1 MVSFLPA
8 DTTVIDLRGLEPA
21 PERLVEIV
29 RRSALR
35 PDCEIAVDW
44 GGRFPWTIDATLI
57 RVDAF
62 PEAVVAAVASAC
74 TEASCRLSVVVRSV
88 PPAVYSSRSAYR
100 HLERARRR
108 SGHEWRRALAKLT
121 SDLVDDLRSLAPD
134 LFGVVVS
141 PECEHAELVERA
153 CVEAGLAVRSLTGKT
168 PRGRHSGVEA
178 VPGGV
183 VGDEE
188 SGEAERT
195 GGIEERLSR
204 AGHPARLDR
213 PFAAVHEELRRS
225 RRSGWELVARAHERL
240 IAAEADG
247 PRRDRELVDAVRDL
261 GRHLR
266 GLRAVRSRFDETYAG
281 LVPDGAVAR
290 LIRGVELPLREQYG
304 QLSARTRAIRA
315 LR

>member
-1 MVSFLPA
+1 M
-8 DTTVIDLRGLEPA
+8 IDLRGLEPA

-29 RRSALR
+29 RGSALR

-44 GGRFPWTIDATLI
+44 GGRFPWTVDATLA
-57 RVDAF
+57 RADAF

-74 TEASCRLSVVVRSV
+74 AEISCRLSVVVRSV
-88 PPAVYSSRSAYR
+88 PPPVYSSRSAYR

-108 SGHEWRRALAKLT
+108 SGHEWRRALVKLT
-121 SDLVDDLRSLAPD
+121 SDLVDDLRSLTPD
-134 LFGVVVS
+134 LFGVVVA
-141 PECEHAELVERA
+141 PECEHVELVERA
-153 CVEAGLAVRSLTGKT
+153 CVEAGLAVRSLAGKT
-168 PRGRHSGVEA
+168 AMEQPHSGVEA
-178 VPGGV
+178 APGA
-183 VGDEE
+183 
-188 SGEAERT
+188 AERT

-213 PFAAVHEELRRS
+213 PFVAAHEELRCW
-225 RRSGWELVARAHERL
+225 RRSAWELVAGAHERL

-247 PRRDRELVDAVRDL
+247 PRRDRELADAVRDL

-266 GLRAVRSRFDETYAG
+266 GLRAVRARLDETYAG

-290 LIRGVELPLREQYG
+290 LLRGVELPLREQYG
-304 QLSARTRAIRA
+304 QLSARTRTIRA

>member
-1 MVSFLPA
+1 M
-8 DTTVIDLRGLEPA
+8 IDLRGLEPA

-29 RRSALR
+29 RRSALS

-44 GGRFPWTIDATLI
+44 GGRFPWTVDATLA
-57 RVDAF
+57 RADAF

-74 TEASCRLSVVVRSV
+74 AEVSCRLSVVVRSM
-88 PPAVYSSRSAYR
+88 PPPVYSSRSAYR

-108 SGHEWRRALAKLT
+108 SGHEWRRALVKLT
-121 SDLVDDLRSLAPD
+121 SDLVDDLRSLTPD
-134 LFGVVVS
+134 LFGVVVA
-141 PECEHAELVERA
+141 PECEHVELVERA
-153 CVEAGLAVRSLTGKT
+153 CVEAGLAVRSLAGKT
-168 PRGRHSGVEA
+168 AIGRSHSGVEA
-178 VPGGV
+178 APGAA
-183 VGDEE
+183 VGEAECGD
-188 SGEAERT
+188 AERT

-213 PFAAVHEELRRS
+213 PFVAAHEELRGW
-225 RRSGWELVARAHERL
+225 RRSAWELVAGAHERL

-247 PRRDRELVDAVRDL
+247 PRRDRELADAVRDL

-266 GLRAVRSRFDETYAG
+266 GLRAVRARLDETYAG

-290 LIRGVELPLREQYG
+290 LLLGVELPLREQYG